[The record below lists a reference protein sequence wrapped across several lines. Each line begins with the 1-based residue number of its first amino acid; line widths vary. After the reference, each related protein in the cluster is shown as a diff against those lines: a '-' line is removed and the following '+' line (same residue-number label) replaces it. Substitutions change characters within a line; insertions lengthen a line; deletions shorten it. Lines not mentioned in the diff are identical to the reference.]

1 MAKNVVTKEEV
12 QPQQNELL
20 LLEQKKVKAL
30 EKIAN
35 SLDAL
40 TVWFEEID
48 KDEWGA
54 RIQWYLAEFHKLVP
68 KEEIKEETDTNA

>member
-54 RIQWYLAEFHKLVP
+54 RIQWYLTEFHKLVP